1 MTEGWLEPLLHRV
14 SEKRSAVVSP
24 VIDIISDDTFAYTKS
39 FSLHW
44 GAFNWELHF
53 RWFTMSQSVMEEYR
67 EDTSR
72 PYRTPVMAGG
82 LFAIDKEYFYE
93 VKKMCQSKLVAE
105 KNYFFQV
112 GSYDERMDIWGGEN
126 LEMSFRVWMCGG
138 SVEIAPCSHVGHV
151 FRKASPYSFPRDGG
165 VGSVLH
171 ANLARVALVWM
182 DDLAQFYFK
191 VNPQV
196 SYSSPNDRSA

>member
-24 VIDIISDDTFAYTKS
+24 VIDIISDDT
-39 FSLHW
+39 
-44 GAFNWELHF
+44 
-53 RWFTMSQSVMEEYR
+53 
-67 EDTSR
+67 
-72 PYRTPVMAGG
+72 
-82 LFAIDKEYFYE
+82 
-93 VKKMCQSKLVAE
+93 
-105 KNYFFQV
+105 
-112 GSYDERMDIWGGEN
+112 
-126 LEMSFRVWMCGG
+126 
-138 SVEIAPCSHVGHV
+138 
-151 FRKASPYSFPRDGG
+151 FPRDGG

-196 SYSSPNDRSA
+196 RNNQIVIERRISAPECERAKRGDLHPHETKLTTN